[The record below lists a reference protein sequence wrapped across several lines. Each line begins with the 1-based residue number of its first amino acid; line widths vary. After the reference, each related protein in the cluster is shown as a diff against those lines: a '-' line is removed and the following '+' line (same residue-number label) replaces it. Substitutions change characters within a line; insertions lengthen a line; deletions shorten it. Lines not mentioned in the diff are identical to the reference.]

1 MIPIQADQ
9 KRRENGKVSILR
21 MIVRDSTAVNFT
33 GVKMIRERG
42 KMLYV
47 RELGDLQEMNI
58 ILEI

>member
-1 MIPIQADQ
+1 
-9 KRRENGKVSILR
+9 

-47 RELGDLQEMNI
+47 GELGDLQEMNI
-58 ILEI
+58 ILEIWKLLELNDELDDVSNH

>member
-1 MIPIQADQ
+1 LIPIQADQ